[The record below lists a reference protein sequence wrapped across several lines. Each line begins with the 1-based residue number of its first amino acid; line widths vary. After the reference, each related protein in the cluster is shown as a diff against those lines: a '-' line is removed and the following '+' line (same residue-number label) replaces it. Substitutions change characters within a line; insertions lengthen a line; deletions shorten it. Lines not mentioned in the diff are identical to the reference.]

1 MVFFF
6 GLMVGALVRLP
17 VGDLAAAQLESA
29 AEAGPVGEPKPDPE
43 PEPAPPPRPPTDGV
57 ILLTGTWSAFEFWPV
72 VVEGKVSFASEL
84 VRVMNQDGDTAK
96 DQQDAPQSGHPGV
109 EVDLIADANM
119 LDNSHA
125 SRVRNA
131 QYLAEVIDDLATR
144 VDRVHIIAHS
154 HGGNVA
160 LHAAGLCKAPIQTV
174 ICLSTPHV
182 LYELRDAKYKTH
194 LLPVYLTPQG
204 RQNIKTL
211 ITVTPSTD
219 KVASTY
225 AGLSNGLAPG
235 KANQLIAAWKTQLGP
250 LRPSRG
256 PDPIADLLG
265 KLPRGDHDP
274 NLNTHHVLPQADTN
288 IVYTAHTGGR
298 FTIDAHNSSH
308 SRAIGALLGP
318 ILRDGP
324 LPKHLKA
331 LQDFEQPKTAD
342 DGWPK
347 RS

>member
-17 VGDLAAAQLESA
+17 VGDLATAQLESA
-29 AEAGPVGEPKPDPE
+29 TETDPAAESASEQAPQPTPE
-43 PEPAPPPRPPTDGV
+43 PLPPPRPPTDGV

-84 VRVMNQDGDTAK
+84 IRVMNQDGD
-96 DQQDAPQSGHPGV
+96 APDGHPGV
-109 EVDLIADANM
+109 KVDLVSDASM

-131 QYLAEVIDDLATR
+131 EYLAEVIDDLAKR
-144 VDRVHIIAHS
+144 VDRIHIIAHS

-160 LHAAGLCKAPIQTV
+160 LHAASLCQAPIQTV
-174 ICLSTPHV
+174 VCLSTPHV
-182 LYELRDAKYKTH
+182 LYELRDGAYKTH

-204 RQNIKTL
+204 RQNIQTL
-211 ITVTPSTD
+211 ITITPSTD

-235 KANQLIAAWKTQLGP
+235 KANELIAAWETELGP
-250 LRPSRG
+250 LRPARG

-308 SRAIGALLGP
+308 SRAIGAMLGP

-324 LPKHLKA
+324 LLRHLKA
-331 LQDFEQPKTAD
+331 IQDFKQPKSAD
-342 DGWPK
+342 DGWP
-347 RS
+347 RRQ